1 MHLQTIDVD
10 KKIRSQSSTL
20 ILGSPGF
27 GKSIFMLLLM
37 ILELQ
42 HRSPFCLIDM
52 HGTLYK
58 KLVTWCAFK
67 CYSDRRVILIDPSEG
82 NYVKPLGSFREIPGI
97 ELGVQTSS
105 MVEAVL
111 SVWGDHNANSYPV
124 MFKLLKIFFTILV
137 EKDMPLTEAFHLLGN
152 RDALNT
158 TVHTL
163 SDPYI
168 KTIWADLKKLPHF
181 EWSRQVTPTLNRLFR
196 IVQSKAVQR
205 FMSASK
211 ESNLDI
217 TFEDIILVNLGKS
230 TNLDTDAAN
239 MFAVLLINNLYQRAL
254 RRRGENGQDPKAYP
268 VYIDEWLVSTPD
280 FSRIL
285 AQTRKFGLLL
295 TLANQDLSQI
305 QAVFGAPFAQS
316 ILTLCQV
323 QYCFGGINDSDAT
336 RLAREWVFLRR
347 R

>member
-1 MHLQTIDVD
+1 
-10 KKIRSQSSTL
+10 
-20 ILGSPGF
+20 
-27 GKSIFMLLLM
+27 
-37 ILELQ
+37 
-42 HRSPFCLIDM
+42 
-52 HGTLYK
+52 
-58 KLVTWCAFK
+58 
-67 CYSDRRVILIDPSEG
+67 
-82 NYVKPLGSFREIPGI
+82 
-97 ELGVQTSS
+97 